1 MFKQKTEDKS
11 QEYSESIVDTV
22 REPLI
27 VLDKDLRVV
36 TASRSFY
43 EVFKANPGETVGQLI
58 YNLGNK
64 QWDIPRLRELL
75 ENILP
80 RQATFDDY
88 EVEHDFPSI
97 GKRTMVLNAR
107 RIPDPPA
114 KLKVILLAIEDITRR
129 KKIEECD
136 IGLAAIVNTSV
147 EGIIGKTSD
156 GDVVSWNKGAETIY
170 GYTENEMQGKNIS
183 LLAPPGYK
191 EEIFDQLKKLKAG
204 ELIKNHETKR
214 IRKDGVIIDISLSLS
229 SIKDKEGNIYGVSA
243 IMHDITEQKRL
254 KQVQAVNEYSE
265 SIINTVREPLI
276 VLDQDLRVVVV
287 SRSFYEFFKVKPQ
300 ETVGNLI
307 YDLGNKQWD
316 IPKLRELLETI
327 LPQKTSFDNYE
338 VEHDFATIGKRIML
352 LNARQIQR
360 VLGKERIILLAIE
373 DITERREIENG
384 LEKTRKELEVIKQS
398 ADEASDFAES
408 VINTVREPLISLDK
422 DLRVVTVS
430 RSFYELFKVKP
441 EETVGQL
448 IYDLGNK
455 QWNIPK
461 LRELLETILPQK
473 TSFDNYEVE
482 HVFATIGK
490 RIMLLNARQIQQA
503 SGKERIILLAIEDI
517 TERREIEN
525 GLEKARKELES
536 IKISEDE
543 SREYAESIINTVRE
557 PLIAMD
563 QDLRVVSVS
572 RSFYEVFR
580 VKPEETVGQLIYD
593 LGNKQWDIPKLREL
607 LETILP
613 QKTTFD
619 NYEVEHDFAG
629 IGRRIMLLNARQI
642 HRVLG
647 KKRIIL
653 LAIEDITERR
663 EIETG
668 LEKAH
673 EELKALA
680 AELKRTAR
688 VKSEFLAN
696 MSHELRTP
704 LNSINGFSEVLFDET
719 FGPLNAKQKQYVNNV
734 LTSGKHLLLLINQIL
749 DMAKVEAGKMK
760 LALTVISTKTLLNDI
775 SMLVADMVS
784 KKKIEMQ
791 LEIPSDLPD
800 IQADELKV
808 KEIIYNLVSNAVK
821 FTPDGGKIGMRA
833 KKIGS
838 EIEVVVWD
846 TGVGIAAENMG
857 KIFEGF
863 FRVDTPYSRVTEGTG
878 LGLPLSKK
886 LVELHGGDFT
896 VESEGLGKGT
906 LVRFTL
912 PIVANS
918 EVKDEK
924 SISG

>member
-1 MFKQKTEDKS
+1 M
-11 QEYSESIVDTV
+11 
-22 REPLI
+22 
-27 VLDKDLRVV
+27 
-36 TASRSFY
+36 
-43 EVFKANPGETVGQLI
+43 
-58 YNLGNK
+58 
-64 QWDIPRLRELL
+64 
-75 ENILP
+75 
-80 RQATFDDY
+80 
-88 EVEHDFPSI
+88 
-97 GKRTMVLNAR
+97 
-107 RIPDPPA
+107 
-114 KLKVILLAIEDITRR
+114 
-129 KKIEECD
+129 
-136 IGLAAIVNTSV
+136 
-147 EGIIGKTSD
+147 EGIIGKTPG
-156 GDVVSWNKGAETIY
+156 GDVISWNKGAENIY
-170 GYTENEMQGKNIS
+170 GYTEKEMLGKNIS
-183 LLAPPGYK
+183 FLAPPGYK

-204 ELIKNHETKR
+204 ELVTNHETKR

-243 IMHDITEQKRL
+243 IMHDITEQKKL

-287 SRSFYEFFKVKPQ
+287 SRSFYEFFKVKPV
-300 ETVGNLI
+300 ETVGKLI

-430 RSFYELFKVKP
+430 RSFYEFFKVKP

-525 GLEKARKELES
+525 GLEKARKELEA

-760 LALTVISTKTLLNDI
+760 LALSIISMKTLLNDI

-791 LEIPSDLPD
+791 LEISSDLPD
-800 IQADELKV
+800 IEADELKV

-821 FTPDGGKIGMRA
+821 FTPEGGKIGMRA

-886 LVELHGGDFT
+886 LVELHGGKFA

-912 PIVANS
+912 PVISNK
-918 EVKDEK
+918 EVQNEK

>member
-27 VLDKDLRVV
+27 VLDEDLRVV

-43 EVFKANPGETVGQLI
+43 DFFKVNPEETVGKLI
-58 YNLGNK
+58 YTLGNK
-64 QWDIPRLRELL
+64 QWDIPKLRELL

-80 RQATFDDY
+80 NQATFDDY
-88 EVEHDFPSI
+88 EVEHDFPGI
-97 GKRTMVLNAR
+97 GKRTMLLNAR

-129 KKIEECD
+129 KIIEECD
-136 IGLAAIVNTSV
+136 IDLAAIVNTSV

-156 GDVVSWNKGAETIY
+156 GDVISWNKGAETIY
-170 GYTENEMQGKNIS
+170 GYTEKEMQGKNIS

-204 ELIKNHETKR
+204 ELITNHETKR

-229 SIKDKEGNIYGVSA
+229 SIKDKQGNIYGVSA
-243 IMHDITEQKRL
+243 IMHDITEQKKL

-300 ETVGNLI
+300 DTVGKLI

-430 RSFYELFKVKP
+430 RSFYEFFKVKP

-525 GLEKARKELES
+525 GLEKARKELEA

-760 LALTVISTKTLLNDI
+760 LTLSAISMKTLLNDI

-784 KKKIEMQ
+784 KKKIEML
-791 LEIPSDLPD
+791 LEITPDLPD
-800 IQADELKV
+800 IEADELKV

-821 FTPDGGKIGMRA
+821 FTPEGGKIGMRA
-833 KKIGS
+833 KKIDS

-886 LVELHGGDFT
+886 LVELHGGNFA

-912 PIVANS
+912 PIISNK
-918 EVKDEK
+918 EVQNEK

>member
-1 MFKQKTEDKS
+1 
-11 QEYSESIVDTV
+11 
-22 REPLI
+22 
-27 VLDKDLRVV
+27 
-36 TASRSFY
+36 
-43 EVFKANPGETVGQLI
+43 
-58 YNLGNK
+58 
-64 QWDIPRLRELL
+64 
-75 ENILP
+75 
-80 RQATFDDY
+80 
-88 EVEHDFPSI
+88 
-97 GKRTMVLNAR
+97 
-107 RIPDPPA
+107 
-114 KLKVILLAIEDITRR
+114 
-129 KKIEECD
+129 
-136 IGLAAIVNTSV
+136 
-147 EGIIGKTSD
+147 
-156 GDVVSWNKGAETIY
+156 
-170 GYTENEMQGKNIS
+170 
-183 LLAPPGYK
+183 
-191 EEIFDQLKKLKAG
+191 
-204 ELIKNHETKR
+204 
-214 IRKDGVIIDISLSLS
+214 
-229 SIKDKEGNIYGVSA
+229 
-243 IMHDITEQKRL
+243 
-254 KQVQAVNEYSE
+254 
-265 SIINTVREPLI
+265 
-276 VLDQDLRVVVV
+276 
-287 SRSFYEFFKVKPQ
+287 
-300 ETVGNLI
+300 
-307 YDLGNKQWD
+307 
-316 IPKLRELLETI
+316 
-327 LPQKTSFDNYE
+327 
-338 VEHDFATIGKRIML
+338 ML

-430 RSFYELFKVKP
+430 RSFYEFFKVKP

-525 GLEKARKELES
+525 GLEKARKELEA

-760 LALTVISTKTLLNDI
+760 LTLSAISMKTLLNDI
-775 SMLVADMVS
+775 SMIVADMVS
-784 KKKIEMQ
+784 KKKIEML
-791 LEIPSDLPD
+791 LEITPDLPD
-800 IQADELKV
+800 IEADELKV

-821 FTPDGGKIGMRA
+821 FTPEGGKIGMRA
-833 KKIGS
+833 KKIDS

-886 LVELHGGDFT
+886 LVELHGGNFA

-912 PIVANS
+912 PIISNK
-918 EVKDEK
+918 EVQNEK